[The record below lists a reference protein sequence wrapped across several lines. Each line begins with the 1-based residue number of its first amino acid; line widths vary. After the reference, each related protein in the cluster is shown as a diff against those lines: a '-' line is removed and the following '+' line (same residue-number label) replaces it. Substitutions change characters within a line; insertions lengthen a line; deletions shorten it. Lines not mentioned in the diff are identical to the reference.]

1 MTGIGLDIGGTK
13 VAAGIVDEDGRIL
26 ATARAPMVKDSHA
39 HMVESICA
47 AVDDVLAQASERP
60 RAIGIAVPGT
70 VDRDQGIAVS
80 AVNIAWQR
88 LPLVALLRERY
99 GLPGVIAND
108 ANAGA
113 WGEYAFGMGKGSQ
126 NLVFITVG
134 TGIGG
139 GIIESGRV
147 VRGYGSAGEIGHIL
161 LSPGGPLCPCGVR
174 GCLESLA
181 AGPGI
186 ARRGRAAAAVDPS
199 DVVLQLTG
207 GDANALTSENVRD
220 AAAAGDPA
228 MQAVRDDTARW
239 LAMGCQICQQML
251 APECIVFAGGVMQ
264 DGGGLISAVRGWYQR
279 LSGSEHPDVESF
291 IRLAR
296 ESEHAG
302 ILGAAALVLQPEDP
316 LHTGT

>member
-13 VAAGIVDEDGRIL
+13 VAAGIVDTDGDIL
-26 ATARAPMVKDSHA
+26 ATARAPMVDESHA
-39 HMVESICA
+39 TIVESICA
-47 AVDDVLAQASERP
+47 AVDDVLAQAAEQP
-60 RAIGIAVPGT
+60 VGIGVAVPGT
-70 VDRDQGIAVS
+70 VDREQGIAVS
-80 AVNIAWQR
+80 AVNINWKR

-113 WGEYAFGMGKGSQ
+113 WGEFAFGRGKGSQ

-139 GIIESGRV
+139 GIIEAGRV
-147 VRGYGSAGEIGHIL
+147 VRGHGAAGEIGHIL

-186 ARRGRAAAAVDPS
+186 ARRGRQAAARNPS
-199 DVVLQLTG
+199 DIVLRLTG
-207 GDANALTSENVRD
+207 GDVDSLTSENVRD
-220 AAAAGDPA
+220 AATAGDPA

-264 DGGGLISAVRGWYQR
+264 DGGRLIQEVRGWFQR
-279 LSGSEHPDVESF
+279 LSGSEHPDIDPF
-291 IRLAR
+291 IRLAG

-316 LHTGT
+316 LHAGA